1 MIQVDCQ
8 PDIMIRVFAMAGLR
22 PGIPERDFISL
33 IEDIRDEF
41 AD

>member
-1 MIQVDCQ
+1 MV
-8 PDIMIRVFAMAGLR
+8 RVFAMPGLGE
-22 PGIPERDFISL
+22 GIPERDFISL